1 MAKPEIHG
9 EDSDKVQTFSV
20 QEAIGEYERIP
31 GRIDMAKSPKSYVA
45 LFKTP
50 PRGGE
55 THIHQHPDS
64 DQILFVLKGDVTV
77 EGLSGKV
84 TLKPND
90 GVLIPAGVHYGF
102 TNETDEDVLFLSMRT
117 ESTGGRRVAYVEN
130 AVSNVRVRIPGEAL
144 SGLKEYRT
152 LFAYCLNR
160 TTFGIASIL
169 LEEWNKGSLLRMNCA
184 YEKEGD
190 DVIAKLPQRL
200 VSWYGLEGLGESD
213 YTIIGE
219 PDKLRVRVQLDP
231 LIRRT
236 LGQ

>member
-1 MAKPEIHG
+1 MAQ
-9 EDSDKVQTFSV
+9 S
-20 QEAIGEYERIP
+20 A
-31 GRIDMAKSPKSYVA
+31 KSYVA
-45 LFKTP
+45 LFKTA

-77 EGLSGKV
+77 EGLSGKYY
-84 TLKPND
+84 LKPNQ

-117 ESTGGRRVAYVEN
+117 ESPGGRRVAYVEN
-130 AVSNVRVRIPGEAL
+130 AVSDVQIRIPAELL
-144 SGLKEYRT
+144 SGLKEYRS

-160 TTFGIASIL
+160 SYFGVASVL

-184 YEKEGD
+184 YEKDGD
-190 DVIAKLPQRL
+190 YVIAKLPQRL
-200 VSWYGLEGLGESD
+200 VGWYGLEGLQESD
-213 YTIIGE
+213 YKLVGE
-219 PDKLRVRVQLDP
+219 SDKLRVRVHLDP
-231 LIRRT
+231 LVRRK